1 MFSQRASERPVAMKP
16 ERNGRRKTRI
26 LIADREAIFRFGLR
40 RILATESDLRVVAE
54 AENAT
59 QALHLARQAKPEVIF
74 LQAGLAPEKLV
85 DLILRLRSGSPGCKL
100 VIAAAELSEGESV
113 AYIRAGAAGV
123 ILKSVDPMLFIKCV
137 RKVMQNEIW
146 LPKQEVAQLAQ
157 ELESSPVSLPR
168 PADTLTRRE
177 KTIISYL
184 IQGWRN
190 REIADHLSISEQ
202 TVKNHL
208 RAIYDKVGVS
218 DRLELVLYV
227 IYQRIELPS
236 AEITVEARN

>member
-1 MFSQRASERPVAMKP
+1 MFSQRASERSVGRKP
-16 ERNGRRKTRI
+16 ERTDRKKTRV

-40 RILATESDLRVVAE
+40 RILSTENDLRVVAE

-59 QALHLARQAKPEVIF
+59 EALHLARQAKPQVIF
-74 LQAGLAPEKLV
+74 LQAGLALEKV
-85 DLILRLRSGSPGCKL
+85 ADLILRLRSGSPGCKL

-113 AYIRAGAAGV
+113 GYIRAGASGV
-123 ILKSVDPMLFIKCV
+123 ILKSVEPALFIKCV
-137 RKVMQNEIW
+137 RKVRQNEIW
-146 LPKQEVAQLAQ
+146 LPKQEVTHMAK
-157 ELESSPVSLPR
+157 ELEGAPVSLPR

-177 KTIISYL
+177 KMIISYL
-184 IQGWRN
+184 TQGWRN

-208 RAIYDKVGVS
+208 RAVYDKVGVS

-236 AEITVEARN
+236 AELPVEARN

>member
-1 MFSQRASERPVAMKP
+1 MFSQRASERLVAMKP

-26 LIADREAIFRFGLR
+26 LIADREAIFRFGFR

-59 QALHLARQAKPEVIF
+59 QALHLTRQAKPEVIF
-74 LQAGLAPEKLV
+74 LQAGIVPEKFA
-85 DLILRLRSGSPGCKL
+85 DLIQRLRSASPGCKL
-100 VIAAAELSEGESV
+100 VIAAAKLSEGESV
-113 AYIRAGAAGV
+113 GYIRAGAAGV
-123 ILKSVDPMLFIKCV
+123 ILKSVDPALFIKCV

-146 LPKQEVAQLAQ
+146 LPKQEVAQMAQ
-157 ELESSPVSLPR
+157 VIESGPINLPR
-168 PADTLTRRE
+168 PADTLTQRE
-177 KTIISYL
+177 KTVVSYL

-208 RAIYDKVGVS
+208 RAVYDKVGVS

-236 AEITVEARN
+236 VELTVEARN